1 MAAPD
6 GIKATGEA
14 MLGSAPEESAAC
26 LEAALTILAGNA
38 GLDLLHGVQAL
49 HRDVEVMAMKSLA
62 SLALDS
68 RRFMDCFHLAQNLH
82 GLLGDEAVREKHPSV
97 LYLRAQAEVGL
108 DRYDDAAS
116 TIETMV
122 RLSTPR
128 EDGSPTA
135 MDKLYV
141 LDCCKALY
149 AAGGGQEKRAA
160 ELFVALRTGHRGD
173 AKLVMGF
180 LNACLAHE
188 SPGTLLEILADEG
201 IVSEL
206 RRPENSEHSRAC
218 FDACFDA
225 AARRFKSGAKQDALD
240 LWVASLAYLGPG
252 EQDGLRARTARC
264 ASLAALALKSHS
276 SAKQYVELA
285 EKVQPGCAS
294 TAFLALKLC
303 LLEGDEVA
311 ARRAVDRL
319 ARCDDAVPN
328 MLLCASQEAE
338 GAGSHATAA
347 ACLEKVRD
355 VLTTER
361 WEDGQS
367 PPPQMKVLRNLVQLL
382 MFNMAENL
390 GAVYENLNRAKNY
403 LVDGPGEPSGAGSE
417 DGSASP
423 DQNEVEW
430 FAITSWNLALRSKQ
444 ERQWGH
450 VANFMDQALAFF
462 NLLHEQGPG
471 RQKLK
476 LAGALQACA
485 AVAECHGAG
494 ERTDE
499 GVFKSCLRVAKA
511 ALAELQAT
519 GQGGIVAGDGLAA
532 ADEGR
537 PLDLEDAAATITF
550 LEFLL
555 ASFRGDEARQKAL
568 LLELEGVPVG
578 NLPAET
584 YLAMA
589 NVLLSSSG
597 APRAGLRAVYKCALR
612 KLMQAQQ
619 PDLDAACYVWRQLY
633 SLRLGDFDGL
643 EVLREAIA
651 VVGSATELPA
661 TDSVMWIVSTLWNR
675 GVHLARFESYDLAGR
690 FMDSAL
696 DLAPR
701 CTAVSAQMLE
711 GLSEYRRENVSK
723 PAPQEGSAQPMTL
736 G

>member
-1 MAAPD
+1 
-6 GIKATGEA
+6 
-14 MLGSAPEESAAC
+14 
-26 LEAALTILAGNA
+26 
-38 GLDLLHGVQAL
+38 
-49 HRDVEVMAMKSLA
+49 
-62 SLALDS
+62 
-68 RRFMDCFHLAQNLH
+68 
-82 GLLGDEAVREKHPSV
+82 
-97 LYLRAQAEVGL
+97 
-108 DRYDDAAS
+108 
-116 TIETMV
+116 
-122 RLSTPR
+122 
-128 EDGSPTA
+128 
-135 MDKLYV
+135 
-141 LDCCKALY
+141 
-149 AAGGGQEKRAA
+149 
-160 ELFVALRTGHRGD
+160 
-173 AKLVMGF
+173 
-180 LNACLAHE
+180 
-188 SPGTLLEILADEG
+188 
-201 IVSEL
+201 
-206 RRPENSEHSRAC
+206 
-218 FDACFDA
+218 
-225 AARRFKSGAKQDALD
+225 
-240 LWVASLAYLGPG
+240 
-252 EQDGLRARTARC
+252 
-264 ASLAALALKSHS
+264 
-276 SAKQYVELA
+276 
-285 EKVQPGCAS
+285 
-294 TAFLALKLC
+294 
-303 LLEGDEVA
+303 
-311 ARRAVDRL
+311 
-319 ARCDDAVPN
+319 
-328 MLLCASQEAE
+328 
-338 GAGSHATAA
+338 
-347 ACLEKVRD
+347 
-355 VLTTER
+355 
-361 WEDGQS
+361 
-367 PPPQMKVLRNLVQLL
+367 
-382 MFNMAENL
+382 MFNMSQNL

-403 LVDGPGEPSGAGSE
+403 FVDGPGGPSGGGSE

-444 ERQWGH
+444 EQQWGH

-462 NLLHEQGPG
+462 SLLHEQGPG

-499 GVFKSCLRVAKA
+499 GIFKSCLRVAKA

-519 GQGGIVAGDGLAA
+519 GQGGLVVGDGLAA

-578 NLPAET
+578 NIPAET

-589 NVLLSSSG
+589 NVLLNSSG

-633 SLRLGDFDGL
+633 SLRLGDVDGL

-651 VVGSATELPA
+651 VVGSAAELPA

-690 FMDSAL
+690 FLDSAL
-696 DLAPR
+696 ELAPR

-711 GLSEYRRENVSK
+711 GLSEYRRENVHK
-723 PAPQEGSAQPMTL
+723 PAPQGSQEGAAQPMTL